1 MPVFQENLFTKRGEL
16 GLAHGPQ
23 LAISHL
29 WCSFNP
35 ESVLLRISAYNHLEC
50 SSWADRLCWS
60 IEYPALLPHPPNFS
74 VLTVLTHL
82 IGKIHCC

>member
-50 SSWADRLCWS
+50 SSWADRLYWS